1 MNETLLGQL
10 FPSIIA
16 LCAAFTMVVAA
27 VLCAIR
33 LIDRRALLVLA
44 SVAALVF
51 IASFLLPGQ
60 KTLRE
65 LQATPTLTTP
75 IPGQQG

>member
-10 FPSIIA
+10 LPSIVAFLAA
-16 LCAAFTMVVAA
+16 LTMVVGAFLFA
-27 VLCAIR
+27 IKAISRRTVLVIVS
-33 LIDRRALLVLA
+33 IALLV
-44 SVAALVF
+44 VA
-51 IASFLLPGQ
+51 ASFLLPGQ

>member
-1 MNETLLGQL
+1 MIAAAILYAIGYGNRKALL
-10 FPSIIA
+10 
-16 LCAAFTMVVAA
+16 MVVAT
-27 VLCAIR
+27 
-33 LIDRRALLVLA
+33 ALLV
-44 SVAALVF
+44 AAL
-51 IASFLLPGQ
+51 AFLLPGQ

>member
-16 LCAAFTMVVAA
+16 MCAALTMVISA
-27 VLCAIR
+27 VLCAVR
-33 LIDRRALLVLA
+33 LIDRRTLVILA
-44 SVAALVF
+44 SIAALVF
-51 IASFLLPGQ
+51 VASFLLPGQ

-75 IPGQQG
+75 VPGQQG

>member
-10 FPSIIA
+10 LPSIFSF
-16 LCAAFTMVVAA
+16 LAAFTMVISA
-27 VLCAIR
+27 LLFAIK
-33 LIDRRALLVLA
+33 LIDRRAVLSVVA
-44 SVAALVF
+44 VAALV
-51 IASFLLPGQ
+51 IATSFLLPGQ

-65 LQATPTLTTP
+65 LRATPTMTTP